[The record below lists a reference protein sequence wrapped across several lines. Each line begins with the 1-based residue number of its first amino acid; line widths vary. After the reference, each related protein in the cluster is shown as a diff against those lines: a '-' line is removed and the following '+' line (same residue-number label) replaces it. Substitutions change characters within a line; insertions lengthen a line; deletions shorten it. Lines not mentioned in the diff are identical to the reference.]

1 MFRSIPLLGLPLGLS
16 KIYGG
21 PVRAQ
26 CESKSDQEAAEELQ
40 RIIESNNGE
49 MPTDPEEMMAL
60 LAKARPKHKRN
71 PMTFERMSQ
80 GTRHMVRAMR
90 QNDGFMFDMALP
102 FGRHFSTALLWKF
115 SNKNTSVF
123 ESTLQL
129 VGGNPSPMADQDTTP
144 FMAMMQN
151 SQG

>member
-1 MFRSIPLLGLPLGLS
+1 
-16 KIYGG
+16 
-21 PVRAQ
+21 
-26 CESKSDQEAAEELQ
+26 
-40 RIIESNNGE
+40 

-71 PMTFERMSQ
+71 PMPMERMSQ
-80 GTRHMVRAMR
+80 GSRHLVRPIR
-90 QNDGFMFDMALP
+90 NNDGFMFDIALP

-115 SNKNTSVF
+115 SNKSSSVF

-129 VGGNPSPMADQDTTP
+129 VGGSPTMMQDQDTTP

-151 SQG
+151 SNG